1 MKNTL
6 PIYDIKPFTQND
18 NYFYANNL
26 ISHLDSHK
34 FVNEPH
40 KHNTYISI
48 IFTKG
53 IGTHCIDFKHYE
65 VKSGAV
71 FLLTP
76 GQMHSWELSN
86 DVDGYVFFH
95 TKEFYDNIFIA
106 KKINDFPFFYLQ
118 ENFPL
123 IQLNGQEI
131 NEIEYQFKSIYE
143 EYCQNEQSFSK
154 LQSLVDI
161 VYISLSRYYTNNINL
176 PTIDIKLL
184 KIREL
189 QRLIE
194 QNYIEKKSASEY
206 ANMMNI
212 SARHLSRLVNETLNK
227 STSDLI
233 FERIMLEAKRL
244 LLNNFPSVSEVANQ
258 LGYEDVS
265 YFIRLFRLKNGISPL
280 EFQKNKSLPK

>member
-1 MKNTL
+1 MKKSL

-26 ISHLDSHK
+26 ITHLESHK

-40 KHNTYISI
+40 KHNTYIAI

-53 IGTHCIDFKHYE
+53 NGSHCIDFKHYE
-65 VKSGAV
+65 VKGGAV

-95 TKEFYDNIFIA
+95 TKEFYDNTFIG

-118 ENFPL
+118 ENYPL
-123 IQLNGQEI
+123 IQLGEQEI
-131 NEIEYQFKSIYE
+131 NEIEYQFKSIYK
-143 EYCQNEQSFSK
+143 EYNKNDNLFSK
-154 LQSLVDI
+154 LQSLVD
-161 VYISLSRYYTNNINL
+161 VLYISLSRCFEITNNL
-176 PTIDIKLL
+176 PNNDFKLL

-189 QRLIE
+189 QRLID
-194 QNYIEKKSASEY
+194 QNYISKKSANDY
-206 ANMMNI
+206 ANMMNV
-212 SARHLSRLVNETLNK
+212 STRHLSRLVNETLNK

-244 LLNNFPSVSEVANQ
+244 LLNNFPNVSEVAQQ
-258 LGYEDVS
+258 LGYEDIS
-265 YFIRLFRLKNGISPL
+265 YFIRVFRLKNGISPM